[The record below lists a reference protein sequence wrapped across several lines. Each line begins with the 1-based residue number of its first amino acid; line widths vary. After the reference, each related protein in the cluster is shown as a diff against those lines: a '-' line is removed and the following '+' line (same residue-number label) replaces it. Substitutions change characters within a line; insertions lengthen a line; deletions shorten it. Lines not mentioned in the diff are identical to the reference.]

1 MTNAFISNRDDA
13 RRACLAALVLAA
25 EKGFTQMCVL
35 PDMASAIPAT
45 ARESLDSLL
54 RWIAEDDGLAPA
66 ARIMQDYLD
75 RSRATKH

>member
-1 MTNAFISNRDDA
+1 MNNAVYSENADA
-13 RRACLAALVLAA
+13 RAACLAALVLAA
-25 EKGFTQMCVL
+25 EKGSTHICVL
-35 PDMASAIPAT
+35 PDMARAIPAT